1 MKETR
6 KARIIYNSK
15 EDMFEVQI
23 NTGDGWGLEK
33 GYRCVAREGG
43 DGTTDFISWRIV
55 DTIQKLTALG
65 YKFVNSPAGEVN

>member
-23 NTGDGWGLEK
+23 NTGDGWGLET
-33 GYRCVAREGG
+33 GYRCVACEGG
-43 DGTTDFISWRIV
+43 NGATEFISWRII
-55 DTIQKLTALG
+55 DTIQTLTARG
-65 YKFVNSPAGEVN
+65 YKFVLGEDA